1 MAIVWLVASKSASKS
16 RRNSLTV
23 NAIRPTRP
31 GARHV
36 RPQCHG
42 QEGVAIG
49 QSGPSIPGSPAPDL
63 VLIEP
68 DQTFG
73 GLERF
78 LDAPP
83 LAGDGDQA
91 RSGTG
96 RGE

>member
-1 MAIVWLVASKSASKS
+1 MVGGEQERIEESAKLVDRQRDQANGTGCGVTFDRS
-16 RRNSLTV
+16 
-23 NAIRPTRP
+23 
-31 GARHV
+31 G
-36 RPQCHG
+36 HG
-42 QEGVAIG
+42 QEGMSEHG

-83 LAGDGDQA
+83 LAGDGDQ
-91 RSGTG
+91 GTQG
-96 RGE
+96 DRPR